1 MINGRNTAGAQW
13 TNGWGVFKPTWV
25 LHMILPL
32 HDIKHQLNEK
42 FPSALNL
49 SHQLA
54 NGSIVLVVSYIWQP
68 VLPHLI
74 CLLAAS
80 MFNWKHGTMEPSFED
95 WNQLMGAPENTV
107 NHPWSGGSKN
117 PLSQI
122 FFPLKFLPPEAE
134 GMQVYPPFCSGGG
147 GFLVLV
153 VVFWLWLLLLLLWWW
168 WGVLPS
174 RFFSLLVHSRP
185 WPDTSLLLLPCQNG
199 DQKEMTEH
207 HEVEVSD
214 LPFGN

>member
-122 FFPLKFLPPEAE
+122 FFSIEISSAWGGRYASISSFL
-134 GMQVYPPFCSGGG
+134 FWWWWFSGSGG
-147 GFLVLV
+147 GFLVV
-153 VVFWLWLLLLLLWWW
+153 VVVAVVVVVVGCSSKSLLFAFGTFTAMTRHQFALAALPKRRPERNDRASRGGGFWLAFW
-168 WGVLPS
+168 
-174 RFFSLLVHSRP
+174 
-185 WPDTSLLLLPCQNG
+185 
-199 DQKEMTEH
+199 
-207 HEVEVSD
+207 
-214 LPFGN
+214 